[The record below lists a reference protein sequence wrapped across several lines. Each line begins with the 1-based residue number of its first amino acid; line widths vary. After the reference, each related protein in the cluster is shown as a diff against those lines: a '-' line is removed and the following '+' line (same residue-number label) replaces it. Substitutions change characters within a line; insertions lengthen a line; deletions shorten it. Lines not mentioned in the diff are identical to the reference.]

1 MGRGRAVRTAMAVTE
16 SDYLITLDADLSYG
30 PHHIA
35 RMLEPLR
42 TGRADIVL
50 ASPYHPG
57 GRVENVPGLRA
68 WMSRV
73 GNRVLSRSFASDI
86 HTATCIVR
94 GYTREVMDH
103 LELINDGKDLHL
115 EVLYK
120 AEILGF
126 RLMEVPAELVWRDR
140 NRGRAPARRGG
151 LIRNHPF
158 VRMRSVIFSHLVFN
172 FIARPQV
179 LFLGPIL
186 VFLGAAAYGTA
197 VLVAGVLGRWRDG
210 VEQPLRTTFLEGQ
223 LTLFLSLG
231 ALLLAM
237 VFLIFLFLA
246 AQTKKYFEEQ
256 YILSTRSQ
264 YLLKRIDRRLGR
276 QGRD

>member
-1 MGRGRAVRTAMAVTE
+1 
-16 SDYLITLDADLSYG
+16 
-30 PHHIA
+30 
-35 RMLEPLR
+35 
-42 TGRADIVL
+42 
-50 ASPYHPG
+50 
-57 GRVENVPGLRA
+57 
-68 WMSRV
+68 
-73 GNRVLSRSFASDI
+73 
-86 HTATCIVR
+86 
-94 GYTREVMDH
+94 
-103 LELINDGKDLHL
+103 
-115 EVLYK
+115 VLYK